1 MRRWCCDVLEESGE
15 VTVAGFV
22 FVADVDDFVAVVDFD
37 VVCDD
42 NNFFCSS
49 SYFLTRNTKSGA
61 VPPPPDERVKY
72 SLNKKTNSDDE

>member
-1 MRRWCCDVLEESGE
+1 MRRWCCDVLEESVE
-15 VTVAGFV
+15 VTVARFV
-22 FVADVDDFVAVVDFD
+22 FVADVDDFVAVDFD
-37 VVCDD
+37 VACDD

-72 SLNKKTNSDDE
+72 SLNKKTNSDEE